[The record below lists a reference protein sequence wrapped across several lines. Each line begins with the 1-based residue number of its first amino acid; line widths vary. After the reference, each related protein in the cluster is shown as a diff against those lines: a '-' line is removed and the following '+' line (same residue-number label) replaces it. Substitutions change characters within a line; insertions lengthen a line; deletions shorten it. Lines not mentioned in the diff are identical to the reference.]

1 MNSKSEKLEA
11 QLRAIDPLDREALGA
26 ERWQRR
32 SEQLLAEILASDPRG
47 GPARSA
53 ARRMRPRLTARGR
66 FVALAGLVGVALV
79 LMVVGLPGG
88 SEHKPPVL
96 PALARVAEAAAEQPA
111 PAADFPYTYFKTRDM
126 GVSTSEA
133 NGQTWSVY
141 ASSIEERWLG
151 KDGSGRRRDIG
162 AAPVWAS
169 PADRQAWEAAGGAS
183 QFPIEESAHAEEAV
197 FRGGCRARLYLGRW
211 LSASELTEIPTDP
224 EDLAAWLED
233 RVAGAGS
240 GFSIAVRTLALTS
253 EVLTDPLAGPELRA
267 ALYEAEGLI
276 QGIEYFGHTKD
287 AIGRPGIAVGAESA
301 NSGAP
306 SRYSLIFDPKT
317 SKVLASETTMLKP
330 PSAMPNL
337 PTPVVSEAKLFLES
351 GNVASVTELPNGRH
365 VALGTAPQMEMPKRV
380 VCPQGQK

>member
-1 MNSKSEKLEA
+1 VEERSRIDALLPNEETIRARRRVLEDG
-11 QLRAIDPLDREALGA
+11 LMRAAP
-26 ERWQRR
+26 
-32 SEQLLAEILASDPRG
+32 
-47 GPARSA
+47 
-53 ARRMRPRLTARGR
+53 RRMRPRFTNRGR
-66 FVALAGLVGVALV
+66 FVALSGLVAVALA

-88 SEHKPPVL
+88 GKRKPPVL
-96 PALARVAEAAAEQPA
+96 PALARVAEAAAEQPG
-111 PAADFPYTYFKTRDM
+111 ADTDLPYTYFKVRDM
-126 GVSTSEA
+126 GISTSEA

-141 ASSIEERWLG
+141 TSSIEERWVG

-169 PADRQAWEAAGGAS
+169 PADRQAWEAAGGTS
-183 QFPIEESAHAEEAV
+183 RFPIEESAHAEEAV

-233 RVAGAGS
+233 RVTDPHGGAGAGN

-253 EVLTDPLAGPELRA
+253 EILTDPLASPKLRA

-276 QGIEYFGHTKD
+276 PGIEYFGRTKD
-287 AIGRPGIAVGAESA
+287 AIGRPGVAVGAESA

-351 GNVASVTELPNGRH
+351 GDVSSISELPNGRH
-365 VALGTAPQMEMPKRV
+365 VPLGTAPQMEMPKRV
-380 VCPQGQK
+380 VCPRLSPN